1 MGLIRLQNQLFIC
14 LLQDKPITSDQSIDK
29 MDYRAINPV
38 FKIKRMTLTI
48 IILIYF
54 LPFTLR

>member
-38 FKIKRMTLTI
+38 FKINVSLTLNCI
-48 IILIYF
+48 INPRF
-54 LPFTLR
+54 LL

>member
-29 MDYRAINPV
+29 MDYRDINPV

-54 LPFTLR
+54 LTFTLR

>member
-1 MGLIRLQNQLFIC
+1 MFIGPF
-14 LLQDKPITSDQSIDK
+14 QDKPITTDQSVNK

-54 LPFTLR
+54 LTFTLR

>member
-14 LLQDKPITSDQSIDK
+14 LLQDKPITSDQSIGK

-54 LPFTLR
+54 LTFTLR

>member
-29 MDYRAINPV
+29 MDYRAINSELD
-38 FKIKRMTLTI
+38 RRQYSI
-48 IILIYF
+48 ISCF
-54 LPFTLR
+54 GT